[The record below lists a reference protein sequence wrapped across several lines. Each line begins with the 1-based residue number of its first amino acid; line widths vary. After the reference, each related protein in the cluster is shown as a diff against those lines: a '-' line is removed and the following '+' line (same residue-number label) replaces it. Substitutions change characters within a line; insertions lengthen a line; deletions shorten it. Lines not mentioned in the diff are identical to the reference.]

1 MSDRQRAAPEAES
14 LPNLPPAV
22 IHVDC
27 DGATDIYRM
36 HGWQYAQAEDHLFAS
51 GMRNALEFFQRN
63 AVRATLF
70 VIASSLDDPRK
81 RALLQ
86 DAHLRGHELASHS
99 FTHALLYGLT
109 REEKRHQLVDS
120 REKMETALGIS
131 VRGFRAPGYSIDQES
146 IELLA
151 ECGYAYDSSA
161 LPNRIVAGRLK
172 RRLEELLWP
181 YQPAQDSQLWE
192 LPLPVY
198 RPSPVPFSPSYA
210 LLLGLPLFRWGLE
223 RFRRHGAPLV
233 LLFHLTDMSDP
244 LPASELSGWKQR
256 IFTLSH
262 IHKESKLRRCQEML
276 DLVRKHFRIIS
287 TEQLLEELSTNKV
300 LPAPGNRHPAIK
312 A

>member
-36 HGWQYAQAEDHLFAS
+36 HGWRYSQPEDHLFAS

-63 AVRATLF
+63 TVRATLF

-99 FTHALLYGLT
+99 FSHPLLYRLT
-109 REEKRHQLVDS
+109 REEKRHQLADS
-120 REKMETALGIS
+120 REKMEAALGIS

-146 IELLA
+146 VELLA
-151 ECGYAYDSSA
+151 QCGYTYDSSA
-161 LPNRIVAGRLK
+161 VPNKIIAGRLN
-172 RRLEELLWP
+172 RPLEDFLWP
-181 YQPAQDSQLWE
+181 AQPLAGSKFWE
-192 LPLPVY
+192 LPLPDY

-223 RFRRHGAPLV
+223 RFSRSGAPLV
-233 LLFHLTDMSDP
+233 LLFHFTDLADP
-244 LPASELSGWKQR
+244 LPASELRGWKQR

-262 IHKESKLRRCQEML
+262 LGKESKLRRCQIML

-287 TEQLLEELSTNKV
+287 TDQLLEELNSGRA
-300 LPAPGNRHPAIK
+300 LPAPGNRHPATK